1 MRAHIPEKLE
11 GGRVRSGLFATSPEH
26 GPYGEFHVQGPCG
39 CELCIIVHPRQGW
52 EHVSVSTGRRRTP
65 NWEEMCF
72 VKDLFWDEEER
83 VMQLHP
89 PLSEYVKNNRYCL
102 HLWKPLHQEIPAP
115 PAIFVGIVGLGPHET
130 YVLLESMTAE
140 MGNNHKLSEQIC

>member
-11 GGRVRSGLFATSPEH
+11 SGRVLSGIFATSPEH
-26 GPYGEFHVQGPCG
+26 GPYGSFIVQGPCG
-39 CELCIIVHPRQGW
+39 CDLHIIGHLREGW
-52 EHVSVSTGRRRTP
+52 EHVSVSTRRRRTP
-65 NWEEMCF
+65 NWQEMCF

-102 HLWKPLHQEIPAP
+102 HLWKPLHQDIPAP
-115 PAIFVGIVGLGPHET
+115 PAIYVGIVGLGPDEA
-130 YVLLESMTAE
+130 VPLVKSMIAEMVNNSKLLE
-140 MGNNHKLSEQIC
+140 QF